1 MHTFRTLLLI
11 VLLSFLTTHCAAQ
24 NASLIP
30 SNLSTADTRAFKEIA
45 REIPNPCAEQ
55 NLSAYD
61 TLESL
66 LEAGVTCHE
75 SAILSAEIAF
85 FLSQNMGALKMTGM
99 LKAEAKAMLSPHVFT
114 LDDRPRLGEPSAP
127 VEIVVFSDFECPFC
141 ARAANT
147 IHRVYEARPDAV
159 TVVFKH
165 MPLTSI
171 HPYAASAAVVASY
184 AQTQNRFWEIHD
196 KLFDNQAQLSSS
208 FLKNIL
214 ESLGATLDDIFDP
227 VKGQQYAVPI
237 IEDMKDAEA
246 ADVAGTPSF
255 YINGIAIDGGANY
268 DRLLARVDAEV
279 AAPAPVTQRNARR
292 LTNNTACPYPGF
304 DDEWNTL
311 TTAQRVQ
318 FEQYA
323 GAVLCPCADINAS
336 LKSCGR
342 AQSCALALPILTTIA
357 ARLRSN
363 APQDA
368 VIAELEAAVAQA
380 RTAAH

>member
-1 MHTFRTLLLI
+1 MHTFRTLLAI
-11 VLLSFLTTHCAAQ
+11 VLLSFFATHCAAQ

-30 SNLSTADTRAFKEIA
+30 SHLSSADTRAFREIA
-45 REIPNPCAEQ
+45 REIPNPCAEKA
-55 NLSAYD
+55 LSAYD
-61 TLESL
+61 NLESL
-66 LEAGVTCHE
+66 LDAGLSCHE
-75 SAILSAEIAF
+75 AAILSSEITF
-85 FLSQNMGALKMTGM
+85 FLSQNMGSLKITGM

-114 LDDRPRLGEPSAP
+114 LDNRPRLGDPASP

-141 ARAANT
+141 ARAAKT
-147 IHRVYEARPDAV
+147 VHRVYNARPDAV

-196 KLFDNQAQLSSS
+196 KLFDNQSQLSSS
-208 FLKNIL
+208 FLKSTL
-214 ESLGATLDDIFDP
+214 SSLGASLDEIFDP
-227 VKGQQYAVPI
+227 VKGQPYAVPI

-255 YINGIAIDGGANY
+255 YVNGVAIDGGAND
-268 DRLLARVDAEV
+268 DRLLARVDAEI
-279 AAPAPVTQRNARR
+279 AAPAPVSQRNVRR
-292 LTNNTACPYPGF
+292 QANAAASPYPGF

-311 TTAQRVQ
+311 TPAQRIT
-318 FEQYA
+318 FEQYT
-323 GAVLCPCADINAS
+323 GAVLCPCADINTS

-342 AQSCALALPILTTIA
+342 AQSCPNALPILTTIA
-357 ARLRSN
+357 ARLRAN

-368 VIAELEAAVAQA
+368 VIAEIEAAVAQA
-380 RTAAH
+380 RANP